1 MIGMFAMLMS
11 MVQSIIPDDMRGRV
25 MSVYTLAL
33 RGGMPLGALAA
44 GYLIPIFSLPTVL
57 AWNGVMMVVL
67 AFYFWMVHR
76 DVASL

>member
-1 MIGMFAMLMS
+1 
-11 MVQSIIPDDMRGRV
+11 
-25 MSVYTLAL
+25 MSVYNLAL

-57 AWNGVMMVVL
+57 AWNGVLMVVISI
-67 AFYFWMVHR
+67 YFWMAHR